1 MAFDRSQV
9 EAVIQRALELD
20 DVPTTGM
27 DAAAVLR
34 VGEELGVSS
43 EAMIRALAEV
53 TSDRPGP
60 LSVGAQA
67 TIAVSAAAAEAAL
80 AAFLRLRGLASTGSA
95 VWQQET
101 GWWPDL
107 YRFWAVTP
115 VGVTVGV
122 ADDGAVVRLTARLD
136 RVWRAHLAAALL
148 APILL
153 VVSLLGAGPEPSV
166 GGVVLLAVWVGLCG
180 WTYLARRAAV
190 ARRLR
195 GALDTV
201 ADPAY
206 RRHPW

>member
-60 LSVGAQA
+60 LSVSAQA
-67 TIAVSAAAAEAAL
+67 TIAVSAAGAETVL
-80 AAFLRLRGLASTGSA
+80 DAFLRLRGLASTGSA
-95 VWQQET
+95 VGQQET

-107 YRFWAVTP
+107 YRFWAQARSPRLEVSFCLP
-115 VGVTVGV
+115 PGWGCAPGRISLVGRPWSAASGQPSIP
-122 ADDGAVVRLTARLD
+122 
-136 RVWRAHLAAALL
+136 WRIRPSAGIPGEGRGTRSAH
-148 APILL
+148 PPG
-153 VVSLLGAGPEPSV
+153 SLE
-166 GGVVLLAVWVGLCG
+166 
-180 WTYLARRAAV
+180 
-190 ARRLR
+190 RRLSQHR
-195 GALDTV
+195 
-201 ADPAY
+201 PRSS
-206 RRHPW
+206 RR

>member
-1 MAFDRSQV
+1 MAFDRGQV

-20 DVPTTGM
+20 DVPTAGM

-53 TSDRPGP
+53 TSDRSGP
-60 LSVGAQA
+60 LSVSAQA
-67 TIAVSAAAAEAAL
+67 TIAVAAAEAETAL
-80 AAFLRLRGLASTGSA
+80 AAFFRLRGLASTGSA

-107 YRFWAVTP
+107 YRFWAVVP

-148 APILL
+148 APVLL
-153 VVSLLGAGPEPSV
+153 MVSLLGAGPELSV
-166 GGVVLLAVWVGLCG
+166 GGVVLLAAWAGLCA

-190 ARRLR
+190 ERRLR
-195 GALDTV
+195 AALDIV

-206 RRHPW
+206 RSHPW